1 MTFAPIF
8 WLLAFI
14 PALVALYFLKL
25 RRTDVVVSSTLL
37 WRRALEDLHVNA
49 PFQKLRRNLL
59 LLLQLLALAA
69 LVFSVWRPRVAG
81 EAEAGDRAI
90 LLVDVSASMGA
101 KEGVETRF
109 EKARREALDIVGGMK
124 PGDRIALL
132 AFASRTT
139 TIEPFTDDRA
149 LLESRLRSLAP
160 TGMRSDLRQA
170 LLVAHSLV
178 EAIPEAGVYVVGDG
192 TYEGLETLP
201 SEVKLRKLKLL
212 GEASAL
218 DNAAVTEIDVR
229 RTFEG
234 ESRTEVFALIENLG
248 KTPASLTASLEVNG
262 ELRDAR
268 ALDLEPDAS
277 RSVVFDLGADVSGS
291 REARDAPSG
300 IASVSIDAEDALS
313 LDDRAWVRMDPPRKP
328 KVILVGPG
336 NPWLELALGSSP
348 GIEHR
353 LMPLAEV
360 EKLLAEARPGTVE
373 QSFGADVII
382 FDRTAPAG
390 PPPLPAIYIGCLPP
404 LPPSVE
410 PPRVTKTPP
419 VLDWDR
425 SHPVNRFI
433 VFTDLF
439 VEEASVF
446 RTGPGYRSLVDS
458 ETGSLAGIVEYRSP
472 GRPAT
477 PALLIGF
484 DILKSNWP
492 LGHYSFPI
500 FFANAV
506 AWLGSGPGG
515 ERPARYRTGEPL
527 VHHAAAGAAPARGS
541 FRSPSGLDRPAER
554 EESGAY
560 ATSLT
565 DEAGVYDL
573 VLDGSVAEK
582 FPVALLDRNESR
594 LVPSG
599 KLDLGDFA
607 VETRSASEEAPRDL
621 WKWFALC
628 ALGVIFLEWRVYT
641 RRLG

>member
-1 MTFAPIF
+1 MTLSPIF

-14 PALVALYFLKL
+14 PALIALYFLKL
-25 RRTDVVVSSTLL
+25 RRTDTVVSSTLL
-37 WRRALEDLHVNA
+37 WKRALEDLHVNA

-81 EAEAGDRAI
+81 EATSGRRAV

-101 KEGVETRF
+101 KEPGGGTRF
-109 EKARREALDIVGGMK
+109 EKALRGALDVVRGME
-124 PGDRIALL
+124 PGDRMALL

-149 LLESRLRSLAP
+149 LLESRLKSLAP
-160 TGMRSDLRQA
+160 TAMRSDLRQA

-178 EAIPEAGVYVVGDG
+178 EAMPDAEVHVVGDG

-201 SEVKLRKLKLL
+201 SEVKLRRLRLL
-212 GEASAL
+212 GESTPL
-218 DNAAVTEIDVR
+218 DNAAITEIDVR

-234 ESRTEVFALIENLG
+234 ESRTEVFALVENLG
-248 KTPASLTASLEVNG
+248 KAPASLTASLKVNG

-268 ALDLEPDAS
+268 AFDLEPEAS
-277 RSVVFDLGADVSGS
+277 RSVVFDLGP
-291 REARDAPSG
+291 APSG
-300 IASVSIDAEDALS
+300 IASVSIGAADALGV
-313 LDDRAWVRMDPPRKP
+313 DDEAWVRMDPPRKP

-336 NPWLELALGSSP
+336 NPWLELALGSSS

-373 QSFGADVII
+373 QSLGADVII
-382 FDRTAPAG
+382 FDRQAPTA
-390 PPPLPAIYIGCLPP
+390 PPPLPSIYIGCLPP

-410 PPRVTKTPP
+410 APQATKTPP

-433 VFTDLF
+433 VFTDLY
-439 VEEASVF
+439 VEEANVF
-446 RTGPGYRSLVDS
+446 RTGPGYRSLVDT

-472 GRPAT
+472 GRPPT

-484 DILKSNWP
+484 DIMKSNWP

-500 FFANAV
+500 FFGNAV

-515 ERPARYRTGEPL
+515 ERPARYRAGETL
-527 VHHAAAGAAPARGS
+527 VHHPAGGTAPSRGS
-541 FRSPSGLDRPAER
+541 FRSPSGVERPAER

-565 DEAGVYDL
+565 DEAGVYEL
-573 VLDGSVAEK
+573 VLDGAVTER

-599 KLDLGDFA
+599 KLDLGDFS
-607 VETRSASEEAPRDL
+607 VEARKASEDAPRDL
-621 WKWFALC
+621 WKWFALL
-628 ALGVIFLEWRVYT
+628 ALGIILLEWRVYT
-641 RRLG
+641 KRLG